1 MMEDG
6 SGLAAVPRL
15 EPGLNCKGNCRRF
28 WPASAGAA
36 VDFVV
41 EFGEDDSAGGARGE
55 RSALLPRAGRGV
67 EGPGDPRPVLLSG
80 GAPAECCCFWSC
92 CCRLP
97 IWPSSSRILA

>member
-6 SGLAAVPRL
+6 SGLVGVPRL

-28 WPASAGAA
+28 WSASAGAA

-80 GAPAECCCFWSC
+80 GAPAECCCF
-92 CCRLP
+92 
-97 IWPSSSRILA
+97 